1 MAIMKVDV
9 KACTGCGTCE
19 KVCPMDVIRMNQNNQ
34 PEIRYPQD
42 CITCF
47 NCEVDCPTQAIVVGP
62 ERQHPSAIPIVLPW

>member
-1 MAIMKVDV
+1 MAIMKINT
-9 KACTGCGTCE
+9 KACSGCGICE
-19 KVCPMDVIRMNQNNQ
+19 KGCPMDVIRMNPNNQ

-47 NCEVDCPTQAIVVGP
+47 NCEVDCPTQAIVVAP